1 MFGGKLTSRAVE
13 AKIILLI
20 WLFSASVVSCSTV
33 GSALAIRSDAGE
45 LTGIHLDWGNETV
58 VPKDVSNSSQTS
70 KLEGDA

>member
-1 MFGGKLTSRAVE
+1 
-13 AKIILLI
+13 
-20 WLFSASVVSCSTV
+20 VVSCSTV
-33 GSALAIRSDAGE
+33 GSALAIRSNAGE